1 MNWSLLHARVHQTLR
16 SRQLLRRN
24 QRLLV
29 AVSGGQ
35 DSLCLLQMMQDLQPR
50 WQWQLGVIHCDHQWR
65 SDSAANAQF
74 VKEWVEA
81 QHIPFYLRVYSGSP
95 QRSEPSNLPLA
106 NLPRANPFSIHS
118 EAAARQWRYQQFLQ
132 VANQYEFDVVLTGHT
147 ASDRAETLLYNLMRG
162 CGSDGLGALQWKR
175 SWMPEEVMPKEV
187 IPEEGT
193 QGAVSKVISHET
205 IVSHPFSPNTDSI
218 NQNSIVSKAIVNP
231 IVIVRPLLEIQRH
244 ETAEFCQT
252 FNLPIWEDST
262 NHDRQYQR
270 NRIRLDLLPYL
281 QEYFNPQVAL
291 HLSRTAELIQAD
303 VDYLEQEAQTQ
314 RSHLQAN
321 HKLHRLSLQQLSLS
335 IQRRVIRQF
344 LQEQLPEQPTYDH
357 IEKMVGLIQAPQRT
371 QTDPFPGGTIAW
383 VEGEWIILDR
393 KHTS

>member
-50 WQWQLGVIHCDHQWR
+50 WQWHLGVIHCDHQWR

-74 VKEWVEA
+74 VKEWVETK
-81 QHIPFYLRVYSGSP
+81 QIPFYLRVYSGSP
-95 QRSEPSNLPLA
+95 EPSNLSLANPPLA
-106 NLPRANPFSIHS
+106 NPPQANPFSIHS

-175 SWMPEEVMPKEV
+175 SWMPEVMPDKVMPDKV
-187 IPEEGT
+187 IPQEG
-193 QGAVSKVISHET
+193 
-205 IVSHPFSPNTDSI
+205 
-218 NQNSIVSKAIVNP
+218 NP

-252 FNLPIWEDST
+252 FNLPIWDDTT

-321 HKLHRLSLQQLSLS
+321 HKLHRSGLQKLPLA
-335 IQRRVIRQF
+335 IQRRIIRQF
-344 LQEQLPEQPTYDH
+344 LQEQLPAQPSYDH
-357 IEKMVGLIQAPQRT
+357 IEKIVGLIQAPQRT

>member
-1 MNWSLLHARVHQTLR
+1 MDWSLLHARVHQTLR
-16 SRQLLRRN
+16 SRQLLNRN

-35 DSLCLLQMMQDLQPR
+35 DSLCLLQIIQDLQPR
-50 WQWQLGVIHCDHQWR
+50 WQWHLGVIHCDHQWR

-81 QHIPFYLRVYSGSP
+81 KQIPFYLCTFP
-95 QRSEPSNLPLA
+95 NRSESDLA
-106 NLPRANPFSIHS
+106 LASPVSIHS

-132 VANQYEFDVVLTGHT
+132 IAKQYEFEVVLTGHT

-175 SWMPEEVMPKEV
+175 SWMEET
-187 IPEEGT
+187 GT
-193 QGAVSKVISHET
+193 DGDGTER
-205 IVSHPFSPNTDSI
+205 
-218 NQNSIVSKAIVNP
+218 AI
-231 IVIVRPLLEIQRH
+231 IVRPLLEIQRH
-244 ETAEFCQT
+244 ETAEFCQA

-262 NHDRQYQR
+262 NHDRQYKR

-314 RSHLQAN
+314 RSHLQSH
-321 HKLHRLSLQQLSLS
+321 HKLHRSSLQQLSLA

-344 LQEQLPEQPTYDH
+344 LQEQLPEAPTYDH
-357 IEKMVGLIQAPQRT
+357 IEKMVTLIQAPQRT

-383 VEGEWIILDR
+383 VEGEWIVLDR
-393 KHTS
+393 KHTG